1 MEFFNPNSTIDFM
14 GARRW
19 TALFS
24 VAIFIISALALLI
37 NGLQWGLDFTG
48 GTQLELSFPHAANL
62 TDIRQ
67 RLHDAGFE
75 EAQVISYGNSK
86 DVLISIAP

>member
-37 NGLQWGLDFTG
+37 NG
-48 GTQLELSFPHAANL
+48 
-62 TDIRQ
+62 
-67 RLHDAGFE
+67 
-75 EAQVISYGNSK
+75 
-86 DVLISIAP
+86 